1 LRLQYRLGVVSFLN
15 ARPLVDG
22 LEDRPGLRLFF
33 DVPAALPRLLLAGRV
48 DAALVPVIDVLRYP
62 GQLRVVSDA
71 CIGCDGPTLTVRV
84 FSRVPP
90 AQIKRLHAD
99 VHSHTSVVLAQVL
112 WHELYCQRLELVP
125 LEADQ
130 AVPAGV
136 EAVLVIG
143 DKVVDRCW
151 QTYRYD
157 LDLGQLWHELT
168 GLPFVFAVWA
178 ARADA
183 CGPAEADGGSGLCC
197 LLSQA
202 RDRGVAHAAQIAAT
216 RGPAHGFSVEL
227 AVHYLTQCLR
237 YRLDARAIEG
247 IDQFARRSAA
257 LGLLP
262 APRVNWSQEL
272 GRVLASLR

>member
-1 LRLQYRLGVVSFLN
+1 VGSEQRLGVVSFLN

-22 LEDRPGLRLFF
+22 LEDQSGLRLFF
-33 DVPAALPRLLLAGRV
+33 DVPAALPALLFAGQV

-84 FSRVPP
+84 FSHVPP
-90 AQIKRLHAD
+90 AQIRRLYAD
-99 VHSHTSVVLAQVL
+99 VHSHTSVALAQVL
-112 WHELYCQRLELVP
+112 WHELYRQRLELVP

-130 AVPAGV
+130 AVPVGV

-157 LDLGQLWHELT
+157 VDLGRLWLELT

-178 ARADA
+178 VRAEA
-183 CGPAEADGGSGLCC
+183 CGPAQADGGSGLCG
-197 LLSQA
+197 LLGQA
-202 RDRGVAHAAQIAAT
+202 RDRGVARAAQIAAAY
-216 RGPAHGFSVEL
+216 GPAHGFSVEL

-237 YRLDARAIEG
+237 YRLDARAVEG

-257 LGLLP
+257 LGLIP

-272 GRVLASLR
+272 ARVLACSR